1 VPIVE
6 AMAALVLVSLMAQ
19 NARESTRSLLPALK
33 VTLPNK
39 GIVNQTKRDDE
50 AKRKANG
57 HAINGSTS

>member
-1 VPIVE
+1 
-6 AMAALVLVSLMAQ
+6 MAQ

-50 AKRKANG
+50 AKKKANG